1 MDYKKKSSKIC
12 CARKRADIQVAN
24 GTPGLKAIHLK
35 RQSEAMA
42 HAVQLD
48 LDVEDVS
55 HSKPAWIGTRGAE
68 SASEDG
74 MAGRI
79 YSAQEILDL
88 IGKEGIGMRYIN
100 WGGMFVFSAA
110 FPT

>member
-1 MDYKKKSSKIC
+1 MDYKKKSSKIRR
-12 CARKRADIQVAN
+12 ARKRADIQVAN

-88 IGKEGIGMRYIN
+88 IGKEGIGMGYIN